1 MATAEQLA
9 QRLSP
14 RQWERYRAAKYRE
27 MARTLEGHAKDEAPV
42 RSGRLRD
49 DLEGV
54 VTRDKHAPIKVR
66 ARRETEL
73 LGWVV
78 NGTPPHIIEAS
89 AAGALHWTSG
99 GQDFFAKRVEHP
111 GTQPDDFLSRAA
123 DNARDD
129 MEGIMQ
135 EAAEEFLR
143 AVSA

>member
-14 RQWERYRAAKYRE
+14 RQWERHRAAKYRE
-27 MARTLEGHAKDEAPV
+27 MARALEGHAKDEAPV

-54 VTRDKHAPIKVR
+54 VTRSKTEPIKVR
-66 ARRETEL
+66 ARSQQEL
-73 LGWVV
+73 LGWIVR
-78 NGTPPHIIEAS
+78 GTPPHIIEAS
-89 AAGALHWTSG
+89 PGSALHWTEG
-99 GQDFFAKRVEHP
+99 GVDFFAKSVQHP
-111 GTQPDDFLSRAA
+111 GTQPNDFLSRAA

-129 MEGIMQ
+129 MEAIMQ
-135 EAAEEFLR
+135 EAAEEWLR